1 VKHWPW
7 NRILAI
13 FASLLVVIGIAPTAY
28 LFIWSKAHNLFPLR
42 MPLPL
47 KRGEYISQFY
57 KTDLDETYVI
67 EIYTDNYPAQTAQMD
82 LDWKIVDDTGTI
94 IKQGTYS
101 DRIDSGY
108 ETVGEYRPKLGL
120 RQRII
125 VRIQNVI
132 QGTDATHP
140 ILLIGLPDRNSD
152 YCDVRDIFNAWAVIT
167 AGPGALLILFLV
179 FRRMRQPKQQHI

>member
-1 VKHWPW
+1 
-7 NRILAI
+7 
-13 FASLLVVIGIAPTAY
+13 
-28 LFIWSKAHNLFPLR
+28 
-42 MPLPL
+42 
-47 KRGEYISQFY
+47 
-57 KTDLDETYVI
+57 
-67 EIYTDNYPAQTAQMD
+67 MD